1 LRPDRFAR
9 RQTNYTTYTRHGRRL
24 DNV

>member
-1 LRPDRFAR
+1 LRPGRFAR
-9 RQTNYTTYTRHGRRL
+9 RQTNFTTYTRHGRRL

>member
-1 LRPDRFAR
+1 LRPDRGSSA
-9 RQTNYTTYTRHGRRL
+9 NEHTTYTRHGRRL